1 MRRLAALAVPA
12 LVALPLAAT
21 FAAPAAGQGFP
32 MSPSAPESR
41 ETWVNPA
48 VRADERETDLFVD
61 TVSAP
66 RSVAAGEDAEI
77 TVSLR
82 NATDHE
88 LGPVSLTP
96 LRAGAVS
103 DVAEARTALVQD
115 RSAYAP
121 AGPAEPAAD
130 LGPGETREVTVDLP
144 GTAPGVYPV
153 AVEVRAGTEVTSE
166 RMLVA
171 VGDAAG
177 PAGESGQSAGGG
189 TGAGAGTGRP
199 DSATA
204 DGEIDDERAPA
215 TVLVRVTA
223 QVDTVP
229 GETGEAPETAPLILR
244 DESLADAMAPGGRL
258 DGLLSAVE
266 ARREA
271 LGDGLCLAIDPA
283 LVDAAERM
291 TEGYTVAETRRSQA
305 TQQRRLRDSWSLDDD
320 TAGEPGRGSDDA
332 AAFLERLSA
341 LAQGCTVA
349 MPWADTDLD
358 AVARTGDPWLM
369 REALQ
374 RGPDIL
380 RSVLGAEPL
389 EDVVLPGAGYVEPA
403 TAPALAWADTRAGSA
418 AAIEPAWEAS
428 DAPRSDA
435 SGRSTLDDP
444 GLPAA
449 GSGLPG
455 PPDETVSVLVADNT
469 VWSAP
474 RAGHFAELA
483 PGIRAVTH
491 QGSLTA
497 TLATVGEQPVTAG
510 YANPE
515 TRLDYRLD
523 SPVARETTA
532 AGAVDLALRG
542 EDPVLVTVPGHAD
555 GESAAAILDAAVAA
569 AGGTVTLSDYLT
581 VDRSDGADLAAA
593 SEAAAA
599 TGADAGE
606 GFGAPFTDPGVYSD
620 AEVLRATQQATYTDD
635 LTRIMAN
642 DPSIALTR
650 YGFTAPLRRDILT
663 ALTVARR
670 RSVAGFD
677 AAVDATAGRLGGNRV
692 MLQDLRS
699 SVELMPPGNVYTR
712 SSESSPLIIVARN
725 GLPLPTRTRI
735 DYVAEGE
742 ATLNTP
748 DEVRIPARGSLT
760 VSMTADI
767 PDNDRRTDLEL
778 WLSTPD
784 GAAISN
790 RVDITVQTRAR
801 LIGATVAGV
810 TLVGGLALAALF
822 RAGRR
827 HRRRVRATGAQAR
840 RRKLKRSGR

>member
-12 LVALPLAAT
+12 LVALPLAAA

-32 MSPSAPESR
+32 LSPSVEESR
-41 ETWVNPA
+41 EAWVNPA
-48 VRADERETDLFVD
+48 ARADERETDLFVD

-66 RSVAAGEDAEI
+66 RAVAAGADSEI
-77 TVSLR
+77 TVQLR

-96 LRAGAVS
+96 LRAGAVG
-103 DVAEARTALVQD
+103 DVAEARTSLVQD
-115 RSAYAP
+115 RSAYSP

-130 LGPGETREVTVDLP
+130 LGPGETREVTVTLP
-144 GTAPGVYPV
+144 GTASGVYPV
-153 AVEVRAGTEVTSE
+153 AVEVRAGEEVTSE

-177 PAGESGQSAGGG
+177 GE
-189 TGAGAGTGRP
+189 
-199 DSATA
+199 
-204 DGEIDDERAPA
+204 EIDDERAPA

-244 DESLADAMAPGGRL
+244 DESLAEAMAPGGRL

-266 ARREA
+266 ARRGA
-271 LGDGLCLAIDPA
+271 LGDGLCLAVDPA

-291 TEGYTVAETRRSQA
+291 THGYTVAETRRSQA

-320 TAGEPGRGSDDA
+320 STGEPGRGADDA
-332 AAFLERLSA
+332 AAFLERLRA

-374 RGPDIL
+374 RGPDTL

-389 EDVVLPGAGYVEPA
+389 EDVVLPGAGYVEPT
-403 TAPALAWADTRAGSA
+403 TAPALAWADTAEGSA

-428 DAPRSDA
+428 DAPKSDA

-449 GSGLPG
+449 GSGLPD
-455 PPDETVSVLVADNT
+455 PPDQTVSVLVADNT

-497 TLATVGEQPVTAG
+497 TLAGVGEQPVTAG
-510 YANPE
+510 YANPD
-515 TRLDYRLD
+515 TRMDYRLD

-555 GESAAAILDAAVAA
+555 GDAAGAIIDAAVAA
-569 AGGTVTLSDYLT
+569 AGGTVTLADYLT
-581 VDRSDGADLAAA
+581 VDRATGADLAAA

-599 TGADAGE
+599 AGADTGE
-606 GFGAPFTDPGVYSD
+606 GFGPPFTDPGVYSD

-663 ALTVARR
+663 ALTVAER
-670 RSVAGFD
+670 RSVADFD
-677 AAVDATAGRLGGNRV
+677 DAVEATAERLGGNRV

-735 DYVAEGE
+735 DYVAEGD

-778 WLSTPD
+778 WLATPD

>member
-12 LVALPLAAT
+12 LVALPLATT

-32 MSPSAPESR
+32 LSPSAEESR
-41 ETWVNPA
+41 EAWVNPA
-48 VRADERETDLFVD
+48 VRADERETDLLVD

-66 RSVAAGEDAEI
+66 RAVAAGADSEI
-77 TVSLR
+77 TVQLR

-96 LRAGAVS
+96 LRAGAVG

-130 LGPGETREVTVDLP
+130 LGPGETREVTVTLP
-144 GTAPGVYPV
+144 GTASGVYPV
-153 AVEVRAGTEVTSE
+153 AVEVRAGEEVTSE

-177 PAGESGQSAGGG
+177 AAGEGTGG
-189 TGAGAGTGRP
+189 TDAGAGAET
-199 DSATA
+199 TA
-204 DGEIDDERAPA
+204 AGEETDDERAPA

-244 DESLADAMAPGGRL
+244 DESLAEAMAPGGRL

-266 ARREA
+266 ARRGA
-271 LGDGLCLAIDPA
+271 LGEGLCLAIDPA

-291 TEGYTVAETRRSQA
+291 THGYTIAETRRSQA

-320 TAGEPGRGSDDA
+320 STGEPGRGTEDA
-332 AAFLERLSA
+332 AAFLERLRA

-403 TAPALAWADTRAGSA
+403 TAPALAWADTAEGSA
-418 AAIEPAWEAS
+418 AAIEPAWESS
-428 DAPRSDA
+428 DAPKSDA

-455 PPDETVSVLVADNT
+455 PPDQTVSVLVADNT

-491 QGSLTA
+491 QSSLTA
-497 TLATVGEQPVTAG
+497 TLASVSEQPVTAG
-510 YANPE
+510 YANPD
-515 TRLDYRLD
+515 TRMDYRLD

-555 GESAAAILDAAVAA
+555 GESAGAIIDAAVAA
-569 AGGTVTLSDYLT
+569 AGGTVTLADYLT
-581 VDRSDGADLAAA
+581 VDRATGADLAAA
-593 SEAAAA
+593 SEAATSA
-599 TGADAGE
+599 GADAGE

-663 ALTVARR
+663 ALTVAKR
-670 RSVAGFD
+670 RSIAGFD
-677 AAVDATAGRLGGNRV
+677 DAVDATAERLGGNRV

-735 DYVAEGE
+735 DYVAEGD

-778 WLSTPD
+778 WLATPD